1 MLTQTI
7 ASYTEENTN
16 LKIIVQGEMIVGTN
30 GMITLRKIPTIK
42 RGKDKR
48 GKTLLSRSRQS
59 RV

>member
-16 LKIIVQGEMIVGTN
+16 LKIIVQGAMIVGTN
-30 GMITLRKIPTIK
+30 GMITLSKIPTIK